1 MRVIKFIAISC
12 LITTV
17 LTAQKTAI
25 DRDLQKT
32 YKTGQDFFEHS
43 LYGPSRWM
51 NTQYIRILHP
61 AAEDDFNNFKDD
73 AEAMYVIAGLRADLM
88 SGENELVSFISEK
101 YPNPVNTPAI
111 LELGSYYYN
120 RKWYHKCIETY
131 DMVDFDNLSGY
142 ELSEAAFKKGYALF
156 VSKEFKSAKQEFG
169 KIITIKNDFYYP
181 ANYYYGMCEYFSKN
195 YTGAL
200 LSFEKVKNDPNY
212 RSFVPYYLTQIYFA
226 TGQYDKVIQQEA
238 SLNDTALRYRTEIRQ
253 LIGQAYFHRGEYA
266 KSLPHLEYY
275 EANTQKLTIEE
286 FYQLGFT
293 QYQLKKYKEAIKNFN
308 ELSLLDN
315 QLGQVSNYYL
325 ADCYYRTGDYLSARN
340 AFKKVSQM
348 TYDKSMQEEALFNY
362 GKLSAE
368 SGLEREAIQTLLKID
383 ENNQYYAQAQDIIST
398 LLENTSDYATG
409 LQIIESMASVS
420 GKMKVI
426 YQSLAL
432 QYGILLYNN
441 GDKDSALIQ
450 FAKAGKYQ
458 SSRITAAQGAYWSGM
473 IYHDNGYYSKSI
485 EMMSQYFDISNGITW
500 MPDESTQAMAYYTQG
515 YNYLE
520 IKDFKHAED
529 NFTKAARLFQQNEGK
544 LKNKE
549 ITDKVWPDAMVR
561 LGDCYFKARKYKDA
575 LSWYNQAAKTLKGDF
590 VYALYQRGI
599 IEGLVDEPYEKIITM
614 RDLKSKY
621 PLSEYADDALLQLGN
636 TYVAVENIDNAYKA
650 YNELIENHKNSP
662 YINEA
667 SIKMALI
674 AYNKGDLTRAIQH
687 YKHVFSNNPSAKEAE
702 SALLGLQE
710 IYITDLGK
718 SDEYVTYINSLP
730 GYKVTE
736 SAADSLA
743 FMVGAMRYNEGEYDK
758 AIAGFSNYLDK
769 YPNGFNKVH
778 AIYYR
783 AESYALVKNY
793 GSALDDYE
801 TLAAMGNSE
810 FYIPS
815 LRKSALISYN
825 YTQAF
830 DKALKYYDLYYNN
843 ITDVNEKY
851 SAALGALRSAF
862 RTADLASV
870 EKYGKIVLQYPTA
883 STDDKAVAAYY
894 LGKVYLRENKLQEAL
909 DAFTQ
914 VEKLAENNQAAES
927 RYLIA
932 EILYKQDKKVE
943 AEAQCNKANEAN
955 AAYPYWIAKSL
966 LLLSNIYV
974 ERNDLFNARAALEV
988 IIEHFPDN
996 EELKKEASEQLIIVE
1011 QLEKQNSRIKQGSKD
1026 SPMLE
1031 LQNPEK

>member
-1 MRVIKFIAISC
+1 
-12 LITTV
+12 
-17 LTAQKTAI
+17 
-25 DRDLQKT
+25 
-32 YKTGQDFFEHS
+32 
-43 LYGPSRWM
+43 
-51 NTQYIRILHP
+51 
-61 AAEDDFNNFKDD
+61 
-73 AEAMYVIAGLRADLM
+73 
-88 SGENELVSFISEK
+88 
-101 YPNPVNTPAI
+101 
-111 LELGSYYYN
+111 
-120 RKWYHKCIETY
+120 
-131 DMVDFDNLSGY
+131 
-142 ELSEAAFKKGYALF
+142 
-156 VSKEFKSAKQEFG
+156 
-169 KIITIKNDFYYP
+169 
-181 ANYYYGMCEYFSKN
+181 
-195 YTGAL
+195 
-200 LSFEKVKNDPNY
+200 
-212 RSFVPYYLTQIYFA
+212 
-226 TGQYDKVIQQEA
+226 
-238 SLNDTALRYRTEIRQ
+238 
-253 LIGQAYFHRGEYA
+253 
-266 KSLPHLEYY
+266 
-275 EANTQKLTIEE
+275 
-286 FYQLGFT
+286 
-293 QYQLKKYKEAIKNFN
+293 
-308 ELSLLDN
+308 
-315 QLGQVSNYYL
+315 
-325 ADCYYRTGDYLSARN
+325 
-340 AFKKVSQM
+340 
-348 TYDKSMQEEALFNY
+348 
-362 GKLSAE
+362 
-368 SGLEREAIQTLLKID
+368 
-383 ENNQYYAQAQDIIST
+383 
-398 LLENTSDYATG
+398 
-409 LQIIESMASVS
+409 
-420 GKMKVI
+420 
-426 YQSLAL
+426 
-432 QYGILLYNN
+432 
-441 GDKDSALIQ
+441 
-450 FAKAGKYQ
+450 
-458 SSRITAAQGAYWSGM
+458 
-473 IYHDNGYYSKSI
+473 
-485 EMMSQYFDISNGITW
+485 
-500 MPDESTQAMAYYTQG
+500 
-515 YNYLE
+515 
-520 IKDFKHAED
+520 
-529 NFTKAARLFQQNEGK
+529 
-544 LKNKE
+544 
-549 ITDKVWPDAMVR
+549 
-561 LGDCYFKARKYKDA
+561 
-575 LSWYNQAAKTLKGDF
+575 
-590 VYALYQRGI
+590 
-599 IEGLVDEPYEKIITM
+599 
-614 RDLKSKY
+614 
-621 PLSEYADDALLQLGN
+621 
-636 TYVAVENIDNAYKA
+636 
-650 YNELIENHKNSP
+650 
-662 YINEA
+662 
-667 SIKMALI
+667 MALI

-1011 QLEKQNSRIKQGSKD
+1011 QLEKQNSRIKPGSKD